1 MRTLTHVVYFHDN
14 PEVVFLVQAF
24 WLDFVLQN
32 AFFRP
37 FYKFSELSSTLCYR
51 MFHFALFIFPLF
63 FGQNSFFLY
72 SRRKEEAEE
81 KRTRAK
87 KARMGFMKML
97 AQNTQIDG
105 RSRWD
110 EAERTL
116 RDDARFKAVPDSS
129 DREDLF
135 NEFVE
140 ALTKKEKVFLKKARN
155 RLVSFFVRF
164 FIISVLLFVVGGFGG
179 IERTIATMY

>member
-1 MRTLTHVVYFHDN
+1 
-14 PEVVFLVQAF
+14 
-24 WLDFVLQN
+24 
-32 AFFRP
+32 
-37 FYKFSELSSTLCYR
+37 
-51 MFHFALFIFPLF
+51 
-63 FGQNSFFLY
+63 
-72 SRRKEEAEE
+72 
-81 KRTRAK
+81 
-87 KARMGFMKML
+87 MGFMKML

-140 ALTKKEKVFLKKARN
+140 ALTKKEKVNKCRA
-155 RLVSFFVRF
+155 
-164 FIISVLLFVVGGFGG
+164 LFVCVWELFFRLCSVAAQFFFYPRLGVS
-179 IERTIATMY
+179 RTRTRYPVVRLSDFCNHARISFANVRI

>member
-1 MRTLTHVVYFHDN
+1 MFARN
-14 PEVVFLVQAF
+14 
-24 WLDFVLQN
+24 
-32 AFFRP
+32 
-37 FYKFSELSSTLCYR
+37 SSPSL
-51 MFHFALFIFPLF
+51 P
-63 FGQNSFFLY
+63 
-72 SRRKEEAEE
+72 RRKEEAEE
-81 KRTRAK
+81 KRSKAK

-140 ALTKKEKVFLKKARN
+140 ALTKKEKVKQRLAVAGVVSP
-155 RLVSFFVRF
+155 LVSLPSLAVVFCC
-164 FIISVLLFVVGGFGG
+164 IASVSVQAPLVYLAQMSGERGRSEQIHVGGQGEYLVVDGFFWGVLASWIPCIFALVGG
-179 IERTIATMY
+179 IAEVMN

>member
-1 MRTLTHVVYFHDN
+1 MR
-14 PEVVFLVQAF
+14 
-24 WLDFVLQN
+24 
-32 AFFRP
+32 
-37 FYKFSELSSTLCYR
+37 
-51 MFHFALFIFPLF
+51 ALFFLF
-63 FGQNSFFLY
+63 FG
-72 SRRKEEAEE
+72 RRKEEAEE

-110 EAERTL
+110 DAERTL

-140 ALTKKEKVFLKKARN
+140 ALTKKEKVRGAWCCRW
-155 RLVSFFVRF
+155 
-164 FIISVLLFVVGGFGG
+164 GFRHGEIG
-179 IERTIATMY
+179 RAHV

>member
-1 MRTLTHVVYFHDN
+1 MLFLQFLRRALR
-14 PEVVFLVQAF
+14 VVFCCPV
-24 WLDFVLQN
+24 
-32 AFFRP
+32 
-37 FYKFSELSSTLCYR
+37 
-51 MFHFALFIFPLF
+51 
-63 FGQNSFFLY
+63 G
-72 SRRKEEAEE
+72 RRKEEAEE

-110 EAERTL
+110 DAERTL
-116 RDDARFKAVPDSS
+116 RDDARFKAVPESS

-140 ALTKKEKVFLKKARN
+140 ALTKKEKVRGA
-155 RLVSFFVRF
+155 
-164 FIISVLLFVVGGFGG
+164 
-179 IERTIATMY
+179 

>member
-1 MRTLTHVVYFHDN
+1 M
-14 PEVVFLVQAF
+14 FLFLAR
-24 WLDFVLQN
+24 D
-32 AFFRP
+32 
-37 FYKFSELSSTLCYR
+37 EL
-51 MFHFALFIFPLF
+51 FAL
-63 FGQNSFFLY
+63 
-72 SRRKEEAEE
+72 RRKEEAEE
-81 KRTRAK
+81 KRSKAK

-116 RDDARFKAVPDSS
+116 RDDARFKAVPDSA

-140 ALTKKEKVFLKKARN
+140 ALTKKEKVTDNVHPSAHTHIGRPA
-155 RLVSFFVRF
+155 
-164 FIISVLLFVVGGFGG
+164 G
-179 IERTIATMY
+179 

>member
-1 MRTLTHVVYFHDN
+1 MARD
-14 PEVVFLVQAF
+14 EFL
-24 WLDFVLQN
+24 
-32 AFFRP
+32 
-37 FYKFSELSSTLCYR
+37 
-51 MFHFALFIFPLF
+51 PL
-63 FGQNSFFLY
+63 
-72 SRRKEEAEE
+72 RRKEEAEE
-81 KRTRAK
+81 KRAKAK

-116 RDDARFKAVPDSS
+116 RDDARFKAVPDSA

-140 ALTKKEKVFLKKARN
+140 ALTKKEKV
-155 RLVSFFVRF
+155 
-164 FIISVLLFVVGGFGG
+164 
-179 IERTIATMY
+179 T

>member
-1 MRTLTHVVYFHDN
+1 MPVRKRDIFRVSDRALSVAVINNTKCGSRDDASSVTR
-14 PEVVFLVQAF
+14 FL
-24 WLDFVLQN
+24 
-32 AFFRP
+32 R
-37 FYKFSELSSTLCYR
+37 C
-51 MFHFALFIFPLF
+51 ALAVCPHR
-63 FGQNSFFLY
+63 
-72 SRRKEEAEE
+72 RRKEEAEE
-81 KRTRAK
+81 KRSKAK

-110 EAERTL
+110 DAERTL

-140 ALTKKEKVFLKKARN
+140 ALTKKEKVCA
-155 RLVSFFVRF
+155 VC
-164 FIISVLLFVVGGFGG
+164 FIG
-179 IERTIATMY
+179 

>member
-1 MRTLTHVVYFHDN
+1 MGWCCVRL
-14 PEVVFLVQAF
+14 
-24 WLDFVLQN
+24 
-32 AFFRP
+32 
-37 FYKFSELSSTLCYR
+37 
-51 MFHFALFIFPLF
+51 
-63 FGQNSFFLY
+63 

-81 KRTRAK
+81 KRSKAK

-116 RDDARFKAVPDSS
+116 RDDTRFKAVPDSS

-140 ALTKKEKVFLKKARN
+140 ALTKKEKVRGSGFKSNARVTSIW
-155 RLVSFFVRF
+155 RD
-164 FIISVLLFVVGGFGG
+164 
-179 IERTIATMY
+179 

>member
-1 MRTLTHVVYFHDN
+1 M
-14 PEVVFLVQAF
+14 AF
-24 WLDFVLQN
+24 PS
-32 AFFRP
+32 R
-37 FYKFSELSSTLCYR
+37 YR
-51 MFHFALFIFPLF
+51 LFHF
-63 FGQNSFFLY
+63 
-72 SRRKEEAEE
+72 RRKEEAEE
-81 KRTRAK
+81 KRAKAK

-135 NEFVE
+135 NEFVD
-140 ALTKKEKVFLKKARN
+140 ALTKKEKVSVVLVSELFRCHFVVSFLFYPSGGVAYLVAMDPRGTGPRN
-155 RLVSFFVRF
+155 RRLPKSSARLFFFFSRAKRFIFVR
-164 FIISVLLFVVGGFGG
+164 
-179 IERTIATMY
+179 